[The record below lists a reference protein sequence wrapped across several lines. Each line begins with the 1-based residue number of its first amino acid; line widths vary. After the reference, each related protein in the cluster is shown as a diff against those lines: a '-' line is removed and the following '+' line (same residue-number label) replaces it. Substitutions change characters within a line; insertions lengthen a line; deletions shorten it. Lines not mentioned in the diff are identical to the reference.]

1 MQRAVTFFSEQVCGE
16 CLSSFEPT
24 QGTGAAT
31 LGIFSNGENGAYEKG
46 DGCTDQT
53 KLTLTGYRRESF
65 VIDRVV
71 TSGKEGL
78 DTHHIVP
85 IRCVKHATND
95 RSLTSVSSWVMYNSS
110 KVFDRNRN

>member
-1 MQRAVTFFSEQVCGE
+1 MRPEETFALKAQGV
-16 CLSSFEPT
+16 T
-24 QGTGAAT
+24 QGP
-31 LGIFSNGENGAYEKG
+31 SNQRGVVDVPIVA
-46 DGCTDQT
+46 DQT

-110 KVFDRNRN
+110 KAFDRNRH

>member
-1 MQRAVTFFSEQVCGE
+1 
-16 CLSSFEPT
+16 LSSFEPT

-78 DTHHIVP
+78 DTHHFEQPLFHPQVTTGGRINGAAVEYL
-85 IRCVKHATND
+85 RNVFNQ
-95 RSLTSVSSWVMYNSS
+95 S
-110 KVFDRNRN
+110 KCPRIMIQADDDEA